1 MRDEGEGWSGVEA
14 SRRRRRRPPVPPPSL
29 RPLSRYG
36 LIGPNG
42 CGKSTLLKCLGNRE
56 VPIPEHIG
64 GWERRE
70 VWARGAAT
78 AGPSPRHSHPAP
90 LPPPDIYYL
99 DREIEASDMTA
110 LDAVKSVD
118 EMRERLEKEAEALAD
133 AEDAESQALLA
144 DIYERLDKLEADN
157 TEARAGQILHGLGFT
172 KAMQAKKTKD
182 FSGGWR
188 MRIALARALFV
199 DPAML
204 ILDEPTNH
212 LDLEACVWLE
222 DTLAKFERIL
232 LLVSHSQDF
241 MNGVCT
247 NILHMH
253 QKGGARGGAAR
264 SCAGGVLGARA
275 ACARSHDPPPP
286 PRPPCRHQVVR
297 RRLRHVRAHAGRA
310 GGRPNEEVPVRR
322 DGREGRGAHAR
333 TRHPPPT
340 IPNRAP
346 TAGSRSRSP
355 T

>member
-1 MRDEGEGWSGVEA
+1 
-14 SRRRRRRPPVPPPSL
+14 
-29 RPLSRYG
+29 
-36 LIGPNG
+36 
-42 CGKSTLLKCLGNRE
+42 
-56 VPIPEHIG
+56 
-64 GWERRE
+64 
-70 VWARGAAT
+70 
-78 AGPSPRHSHPAP
+78 
-90 LPPPDIYYL
+90 
-99 DREIEASDMTA
+99 MTA

-118 EMRERLEKEAEALAD
+118 EMRARLEKEAEALAETD
-133 AEDAESQALLA
+133 DAESQALLA

-253 QKGGARGGAAR
+253 QKGGWKE
-264 SCAGGVLGARA
+264 GVWWALFGMVGDRRA
-275 ACARSHDPPPP
+275 PTVAPFSSLPPSSL
-286 PRPPCRHQVVR
+286 RHQVVR

-310 GGRPNEEVPVRR
+310 GRCTDEEVSVRERERDEERRRGGRPPWRVP
-322 DGREGRGAHAR
+322 AQ
-333 TRHPPPT
+333 PLLPL
-340 IPNRAP
+340 
-346 TAGSRSRSP
+346 SP
-355 T
+355 F